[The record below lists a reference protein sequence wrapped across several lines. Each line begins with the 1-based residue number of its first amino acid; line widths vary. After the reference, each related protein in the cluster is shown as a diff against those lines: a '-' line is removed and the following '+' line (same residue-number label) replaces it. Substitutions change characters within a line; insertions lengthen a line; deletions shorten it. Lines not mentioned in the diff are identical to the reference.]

1 MEINAASLRSEHH
14 IEIGVSW
21 SLSLKLLMK
30 PLDRLNVYSR
40 PTAIVEVLGHRV
52 DHGIEGTNV
61 DGTPLDHVVKDAV
74 ENDIFKVLG
83 IRNH

>member
-14 IEIGVSW
+14 IEIGVSR
-21 SLSLKLLMK
+21 SLRLKLLMK
-30 PLDRLNVYSR
+30 PLDRLHIYPR
-40 PTAIVEVLGHRV
+40 PTAVVEVLGHRV
-52 DHGIEGTNV
+52 DHRIVGTNV
-61 DGTPLDHVVKDAV
+61 DGTAVDHVVKDTV